1 MDKNIQSIITELEST
16 NQKNNITPDILLKI
30 SKEYLIKDP
39 NKEIIHQFLNIAHLN
54 QISKIIANSSVIEE
68 WLNNLSELIKLSNYH
83 LGYLIKQRS
92 DTYKKNTVFK
102 SIKKNQLK
110 KINYSQL
117 WSKIQLYAK
126 AISSFENQGKIPI
139 IGLLTPNHLN
149 GALIDLACLS
159 FGFRIIP
166 IPLNITASNLSYIIT
181 HSEITHLFIGGKN
194 AIKLWNEIQ

>member
-92 DTYKKNTVFK
+92 DT
-102 SIKKNQLK
+102 
-110 KINYSQL
+110 
-117 WSKIQLYAK
+117 
-126 AISSFENQGKIPI
+126 
-139 IGLLTPNHLN
+139 
-149 GALIDLACLS
+149 
-159 FGFRIIP
+159 
-166 IPLNITASNLSYIIT
+166 
-181 HSEITHLFIGGKN
+181 
-194 AIKLWNEIQ
+194 